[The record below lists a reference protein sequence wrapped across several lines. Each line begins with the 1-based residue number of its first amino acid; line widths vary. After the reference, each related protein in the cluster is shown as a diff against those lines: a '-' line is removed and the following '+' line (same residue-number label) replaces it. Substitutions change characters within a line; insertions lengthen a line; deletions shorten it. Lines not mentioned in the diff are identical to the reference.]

1 MGMTR
6 TYQCNICDVNLR
18 NVNTDGE
25 GVPGSVFV
33 NNFETNGWVRGS
45 LETSQTIHI
54 CVICGPGIA
63 NAMGRA
69 ES

>member
-6 TYQCNICDVNLR
+6 IYQCNICDVDLR

-25 GVPGSVFV
+25 GFAGWGFV
-33 NNFETNGWVRGS
+33 SNSETNGWVRGS
-45 LETSQTIHI
+45 LETSQTVHI
-54 CVICGPGIA
+54 CNICGPGIA
-63 NAMGRA
+63 NAMGMA